1 MVAPEHENESSMEDI
16 LASIR
21 RIIDEDNNNHEKI
34 PNEDLSKINPNK
46 QKENFLETNKI
57 NNSDDDVLI
66 LTKEIVDLNE
76 VKNYSEESGINSKV
90 NNNFS
95 PDDLLN
101 ILATDTAMKAL
112 KRLDIENQR
121 NISKGSEDKI
131 TIEKNIIEILKPM
144 LSKWLSDNLPEIV
157 ENLVQREIDRINNN
171 RK

>member
-1 MVAPEHENESSMEDI
+1 MVTPEHENESSMEDI

-21 RIIDEDNNNHEKI
+21 RIIDEDNNDHEKV

-57 NNSDDDVLI
+57 NNDNNSDEDVLI

-76 VKNYSEESGINSKV
+76 VRKYSEESGINSKV

-95 PDDLLN
+95 PDDLLD
-101 ILATDTAMKAL
+101 ILAADTASKAL
-112 KRLDIENQR
+112 QKLDIKNQR
-121 NISKGSEDKI
+121 YISEG
-131 TIEKNIIEILKPM
+131 IEQNVIEILKPM
-144 LSKWLSDNLPEIV
+144 LSQWLSDNLPELV
-157 ENLVQREIDRINNN
+157 EKLVQKEIDRISNN